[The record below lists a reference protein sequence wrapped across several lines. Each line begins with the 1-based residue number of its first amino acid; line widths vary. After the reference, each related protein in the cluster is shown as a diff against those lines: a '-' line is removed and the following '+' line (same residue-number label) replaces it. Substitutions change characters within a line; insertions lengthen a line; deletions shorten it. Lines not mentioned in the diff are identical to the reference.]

1 MADEEEPVVDAP
13 AEEEPAA
20 AAPEEPPM
28 DVETALQKVLKNSL
42 CHDGLRR
49 GLHECCKALD
59 RQEAKL
65 CVLSSGCNEPA
76 YTKLIEALCAE
87 HGVDLMK
94 VSDGKQLGE
103 VRAVCGS
110 HPGLFS
116 GGCCVCA
123 DGRDARSLWQWVGL
137 AKVDKEGTARKIV
150 GCSCCVVTDFGE
162 ESGAL
167 EILKASFAK

>member
-1 MADEEEPVVDAP
+1 MADEEPEKEEVAEEGAEETEAAP
-13 AEEEPAA
+13 A
-20 AAPEEPPM
+20 EPPM
-28 DVETALQKVLKNSL
+28 DAEAALKAVLKNAL
-42 CHDGLRR
+42 CADGLRR

-65 CVLSSGCNEPA
+65 CVLSQGCNEPA

-103 VRAVCGS
+103 
-110 HPGLFS
+110 
-116 GGCCVCA
+116 
-123 DGRDARSLWQWVGL
+123 WVGL

-150 GCSCCVVTDFGE
+150 GCSCTVITDYGE
-162 ESGAL
+162 ESEAL
-167 EILKASFAK
+167 NVLKASFAK